1 MAATTG
7 GSMTT
12 LSIAGRIFAV
22 VADND
27 AKRKLGGYSNKIEMN
42 GDGSARLIKLLEAWE
57 VGDVVVS
64 CDDVRGDQEFLK
76 GIQAK
81 QDFVRCLFSFPMAD
95 YSGDG
100 QLTDQV
106 EFSSQSATA
115 KLSFMGASEPGLEK
129 Q

>member
-12 LSIAGRIFAV
+12 LSIKGRIFAV

-27 AKRKLGGYSNKIEMN
+27 AKRKLGGYSNKVEMN
-42 GDGSARLIKLLEAWE
+42 GDGSARLIKLLEPWE

-64 CDDVRGDQEFLK
+64 CDDTRGDQQFLK
-76 GIQAK
+76 SIQEE

-95 YSGDG
+95 YSGNG

-115 KLSFMGASEPGLEK
+115 KLSFMGPGDPGLEK